1 MKTKNNMDK
10 IAVKVINKSNN
21 PMPSYATPNA
31 VCVDLRANLE
41 EDVVIQPGEIKLIPT
56 GLFMEIPVG
65 YEGQVRSRSGLAL
78 KNKIRVFQAPG
89 TIDPDYRGE
98 LGVILE
104 NANQIYP
111 SFTIHNGDRIAQLK
125 IAKYEQVEFI
135 EVKELNNDTERA
147 DGGFGHT
154 GVE

>member
-1 MKTKNNMDK
+1 MNK
-10 IAVKVINKSNN
+10 IEIKVVNKSNN
-21 PMPSYATPNA
+21 PMPRYETPNA

-56 GLFMEIPVG
+56 GLYMEIPIG

-98 LGVILE
+98 VKVILE
-104 NANQIYP
+104 NANHIHP
-111 SFTIHNGDRIAQLK
+111 SFTVHNGDRIAQLK
-125 IAKYEQVEFI
+125 IARYEQIEFVEV
-135 EVKELNNDTERA
+135 EELDNNTERA

-154 GVE
+154 DIK